1 VDACRAVGPNVA
13 VDRAAELVVP
23 SGTSVWTAS
32 LLHALTG
39 PGMNEQTA
47 RQTITRAVAGGWLTT
62 ETRVRVVRLSPTP
75 AVVEAVEEIIERV
88 ASLIDMSPGWDGR
101 CLILSVT
108 IGTDHR
114 NERKRLYA
122 ALALAGF
129 GNPAPGLWMT
139 PIAIDQR
146 TRRA

>member
-1 VDACRAVGPNVA
+1 
-13 VDRAAELVVP
+13 
-23 SGTSVWTAS
+23 
-32 LLHALTG
+32 
-39 PGMNEQTA
+39 
-47 RQTITRAVAGGWLTT
+47 
-62 ETRVRVVRLSPTP
+62 
-75 AVVEAVEEIIERV
+75 
-88 ASLIDMSPGWDGR
+88 
-101 CLILSVT
+101 LSVT